1 MYLSKNININSVEYN
16 LKQVFKMFLSV
27 LVNKYLNVFIFVMHF
42 VPKPRLTGFCLEL
55 HSVICKQR
63 VPLAV
68 RLAEQ
73 VKYCSSEA
81 I

>member
-1 MYLSKNININSVEYN
+1 MDNAGQHSGEELDKT
-16 LKQVFKMFLSV
+16 
-27 LVNKYLNVFIFVMHF
+27 NVFIFIMHF

-55 HSVICKQR
+55 HSVFCKQR

-68 RLAEQ
+68 RLAEL